1 MYPVV
6 GPLSLMGGGVSAGGA
21 VGGEGGC
28 VSVGGRMMLTFIG
41 SEG

>member
-6 GPLSLMGGGVSAGGA
+6 VGMLSLMGGGVSAGGA

-28 VSVGGRMMLTFIG
+28 VPVGRTMLTFIG